1 MSTMNLEQLAEKH
14 GDIQVMPTT
23 FAQLRFWLLDQ
34 IGDEGGAFTIPM
46 ALRLKGTLDVD
57 ALEAALNLIV
67 TRHEA
72 LRTVFALD
80 GEEPMQVVIPSLP
93 LTLER
98 IDVRNE
104 SVTER
109 ARTIAARADANA
121 NLKFDLGTGPL
132 FRAAL
137 MRVADDEHVL
147 YLALHH
153 IVGDGW
159 SIGVLYSEIER
170 AYTAICDGIKPTLT
184 ELPLQYPD
192 YAVWQRR
199 AMQGGA
205 ATRQLAYWT
214 EQLRTPPTLELST
227 DRPRPPHQTMNG
239 GKRELLIDGATV
251 ESMRALAR
259 SEGATPYMAFLTAY
273 SALLHRYTGQTDL
286 VIGSI
291 TSGRVRAEVEPLI
304 GLFVNTLAVR
314 VNLEGNPSFKDLL
327 QRVVKVTTAAYAN
340 QDVPFE
346 QVIDAVQPTRDRS
359 RSPIFQVAF
368 QLLEGLGR
376 DLQLPGIAVSRVRG
390 NKDTTKFDLTL
401 MLHAA
406 PDNGLRAVMEYNSD
420 LFDVD
425 TVDRMLAHYRTFVNS
440 VVRNPQQSIAKLE
453 ALSQDERD
461 SLLAIS
467 RGPQFEHEPVCVH
480 TLVEQQVQATP
491 DAVAVSGS
499 DATLSYGELDANANR
514 LASYLHSL
522 GVTAGAP
529 VGICLPRDSSMLV
542 ALLATLKIGAH
553 YVPLDPD
560 YPAERLAFIL
570 QDSGAAVVISKS
582 VLAERV
588 PKTEARVVLLD
599 TESVAIAAQ
608 PDARVANSATPESLA
623 YVLHTSGSTG
633 KPKGVMIPHRA
644 VANFLR
650 SMQLRP
656 GLAATDAIV
665 AVTTLSFDIAGLEL
679 WLPLVTGARVVIA
692 PRSVAVD
699 GHALLQLVSETAQ
712 TVAERGG
719 RVMLQATPAT
729 WRLLLDAGWSGTD
742 GLRMLCGGEAWGA
755 DLASALLPRGE
766 SLWNVYGPT
775 ETTIWSAV
783 ARVDQPNEVLLG
795 QPIHNT
801 TLLVLDASGALALPG
816 AAGELHI
823 GGDGVA
829 HGYLNRPEL
838 TAEKFIADRY
848 AATPGAR
855 LYRTGDLVRRRANG
869 ALEYLSR
876 VDQQIKLRGFRIEL
890 GEIEGA
896 LAAQPEVAQVAVTL
910 WQRAGDAQ
918 LVAYLIARDNANP
931 PVPDVLRHALR
942 RSLPEF
948 MVPQQY
954 VVMSSFPLTPNG
966 KVDRRALPEPTVA
979 DAPARTIIAPR
990 TPLETQIVE
999 VWSAV
1004 LGVESISV
1012 DDDFFELGG
1021 HSLLA
1026 MRVIA
1031 RLNNLLPVRMTIG
1044 TLFEARSVAGLAT
1057 YVVEHLA
1064 MAESNTDDDELAA
1077 MLAELD
1083 AMSDEDAAALL
1094 SRDGGAPA

>member
-1 MSTMNLEQLAEKH
+1 MSNANLEQLAQQH
-14 GDIQVMPTT
+14 GDIQVLPTT

-46 ALRLKGTLDVD
+46 ALRLKGALDVD

-67 TRHEA
+67 SRHEA
-72 LRTVFALD
+72 LRTIFALD
-80 GEEPMQVVIPSLP
+80 GEEPMQVVIPSLAVV
-93 LTLER
+93 LER
-98 IDVRNE
+98 IDVRNL
-104 SVTER
+104 STAER
-109 ARTIAARADANA
+109 DQAIAERADANA
-121 NLKFDLGTGPL
+121 NLKFDLNAGPL
-132 FRAAL
+132 FRAAV
-137 MRVADDEHVL
+137 MQVADDEYVL

-159 SIGVLYSEIER
+159 SIGVLYSELER
-170 AYTAICDGIKPTLT
+170 AYTAIRDGVKPSLT

-227 DRPRPPHQTMNG
+227 DRPRPAHQTMNG

-259 SEGATPYMAFLTAY
+259 SEGATPYMAFLTAF
-273 SALLHRYTGQTDL
+273 STLLHRYTGQTDL
-286 VIGSI
+286 VVGSI
-291 TSGRVRAEVEPLI
+291 TSGRSRAEVEPLI

-314 VNLEGNPSFKDLL
+314 VNAEGNPSFKDLL
-327 QRVVKVTTAAYAN
+327 QRVVTTTTTAYAN

-406 PDNGLRAVMEYNSD
+406 PGNGLRAVMEYNSD
-420 LFDVD
+420 LFDVE
-425 TVDRMLAHYRTFVNS
+425 TVDRMLAHYS
-440 VVRNPQQSIAKLE
+440 VLVKSIARNPQLPIAQLDV
-453 ALSQDERD
+453 LSADERD
-461 SLLAIS
+461 LLLAVS
-467 RGPQFEHEPVCVH
+467 RGPQFEHAPTCVH
-480 TLVEQQVQATP
+480 TLVELQAQATP
-491 DAVAVSGS
+491 NAVAISGA
-499 DATLSYGELDANANR
+499 DATLSYAELDAEANR
-514 LASYLHSL
+514 LASYMQSV
-522 GVTAGAP
+522 GVKPGAP
-529 VGICLPRDSSMLV
+529 VGICLPRDTSMIV
-542 ALLATLKIGAH
+542 ALLATLKTGAH

-570 QDSGAAVVISKS
+570 QDSSAAVVISKS
-582 VLAERV
+582 LLVERV
-588 PKTEARVVLLD
+588 PATDARVVLLD
-599 TESVAIAAQ
+599 TEYATIAAE
-608 PDARVANSATPESLA
+608 PTTRIASNVTPESLA

-644 VANFLR
+644 VTNFLR

-679 WLPLVTGARVVIA
+679 WLPLITGARVVIA

-699 GHALLQLVSETAQ
+699 GHALLQLVNDTAQ
-712 TVAERGG
+712 AVAAQGG

-729 WRLLLDAGWSGTD
+729 WRLLLDAGWNGTD
-742 GLRMLCGGEAWGA
+742 GLRMLCGGEAWSA
-755 DLASALLPRGE
+755 DLAAALLPRGE

-775 ETTIWSAV
+775 ETTIWSSV
-783 ARVDQPNEVLLG
+783 ARVDQANEVLLG

-801 TLLVLDASGALALPG
+801 TLLVLDANGGLTLPG
-816 AAGELHI
+816 VAGELYI

-829 HGYLNRPEL
+829 HGYLNRPDL
-838 TAEKFIADRY
+838 TAEKFVADRY
-848 AATPGAR
+848 SLTPGAR
-855 LYRTGDLVRRRANG
+855 LYRTGDLVRRRQNG

-896 LAAQPEVAQVAVTL
+896 LAAQPDVAQAAVTL
-910 WQRAGDAQ
+910 WQHAGNAQ
-918 LVAYLIARDNANP
+918 LVAYLVARDSANP
-931 PVPDVLRHALR
+931 PSPDVLRHTLR

-954 VVMSSFPLTPNG
+954 VMMSSFPLTPNG

-979 DAPARTIIAPR
+979 DAPARTIVAPR
-990 TPLETQIVE
+990 TQLETQIAE
-999 VWSAV
+999 VWADV
-1004 LGVESISV
+1004 LGIETISV

-1031 RLNNLLPVRMTIG
+1031 RLNNALPVRMTIG
-1044 TLFEARSVAGLAT
+1044 TLFESRSVAGLAA

-1064 MAESNTDDDELAA
+1064 IAESDTADDELAA

-1083 AMSDEDAAALL
+1083 AMSDEDAAAML
-1094 SRDGGAPA
+1094 SRDGGTAA